1 MFSDTELAHKPT
13 DPNFTFPLFHHLEL
27 SFVANLRLIWI
38 FLHPLH
44 TVPLLQM
51 QVCLAFLIG
60 NKHKSLNTS
69 IGAALFAMIWQNHP
83 CIWKTSFWST
93 MEFTLI
99 LTMITGS
106 NVVNVS
112 ALITL
117 NVYKKMYT
125 PMPNMFVPLCLV
137 ISDCVHTCRSISV
150 LVLLLIILFQFY
162 FSYNGSM
169 WQQPSKKEKEKPR
182 LTVTISEMTR
192 GPVTLG
198 SMFEHLE

>member
-1 MFSDTELAHKPT
+1 
-13 DPNFTFPLFHHLEL
+13 
-27 SFVANLRLIWI
+27 
-38 FLHPLH
+38 
-44 TVPLLQM
+44 M

-60 NKHKSLNTS
+60 NKHKSPNTS
-69 IGAALFAMIWQNHP
+69 VGTVLFAMIWPNHP

-150 LVLLLIILFQFY
+150 SVLLLIILFQFNLVTMGQHGNNPPRKKKKNPD
-162 FSYNGSM
+162 S
-169 WQQPSKKEKEKPR
+169 PSPPR
-182 LTVTISEMTR
+182 R
-192 GPVTLG
+192 
-198 SMFEHLE
+198 

>member
-1 MFSDTELAHKPT
+1 MH
-13 DPNFTFPLFHHLEL
+13 
-27 SFVANLRLIWI
+27 
-38 FLHPLH
+38 
-44 TVPLLQM
+44 
-51 QVCLAFLIG
+51 VCLAFLIG
-60 NKHKSLNTS
+60 NKHKSLNTL
-69 IGAALFAMIWQNHP
+69 IGTVLFAMIWPNHP

-112 ALITL
+112 ALIAL

-125 PMPNMFVPLCLV
+125 PMFVPLCLV

-162 FSYNGSM
+162 LVTMHKQGNN
-169 WQQPSKKEKEKPR
+169 PPRKKKKNLDSLLPPQ
-182 LTVTISEMTR
+182 
-192 GPVTLG
+192 GQ
-198 SMFEHLE
+198 

>member
-1 MFSDTELAHKPT
+1 
-13 DPNFTFPLFHHLEL
+13 
-27 SFVANLRLIWI
+27 
-38 FLHPLH
+38 
-44 TVPLLQM
+44 M

-69 IGAALFAMIWQNHP
+69 IGTALFAIIRSNHP

-137 ISDCVHTCRSISV
+137 ISDCIHTCRSISV
-150 LVLLLIILFQFY
+150 LVLLLINLFQFY
-162 FSYNGSM
+162 LDKWFDVA
-169 WQQPSKKEKEKPR
+169 
-182 LTVTISEMTR
+182 T
-192 GPVTLG
+192 TLQ
-198 SMFEHLE
+198 ERKRKTWTHYHHLRDNERASVIGVNI

>member
-1 MFSDTELAHKPT
+1 
-13 DPNFTFPLFHHLEL
+13 
-27 SFVANLRLIWI
+27 
-38 FLHPLH
+38 
-44 TVPLLQM
+44 M

-69 IGAALFAMIWQNHP
+69 IGAALFAMIWPNHP
-83 CIWKTSFWST
+83 YIWKTSFWST

-125 PMPNMFVPLCLV
+125 PIPNMFVPLCLV
-137 ISDCVHTCRSISV
+137 VSDCGYFCFGSFTYNFVSV
-150 LVLLLIILFQFY
+150 I
-162 FSYNGSM
+162 FSYNGST

-182 LTVTISEMTR
+182 LTITTSEMR
-192 GPVTLG
+192 GPVPLG
-198 SMFEHLE
+198 AMFEYMEQA